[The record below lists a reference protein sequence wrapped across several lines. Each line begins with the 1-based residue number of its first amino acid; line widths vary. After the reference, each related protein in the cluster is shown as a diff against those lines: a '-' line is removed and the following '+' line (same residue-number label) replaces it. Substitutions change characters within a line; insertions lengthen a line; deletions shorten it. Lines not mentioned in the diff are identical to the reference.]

1 MDNYEPVNR
10 IFELKTKVHSKFKS
24 RSLQQ
29 QRACDSPIWDED
41 EELGSVTNGRNTE
54 EWGKSKY
61 NLGDIKCSGCEITML
76 YHPGDVKRLSD
87 KRAPRSETARL
98 GNNAFKGFDW

>member
-54 EWGKSKY
+54 EWNYYALPS
-61 NLGDIKCSGCEITML
+61 
-76 YHPGDVKRLSD
+76 GDVKRLSD